1 MDSTYASSL
10 AIPRRVLRPEGALDS
25 RALGRRHGGARGKPY
40 GPRARS
46 NAPVSRVAVLSLSE
60 AARFEWWVCVAK
72 TAPITNQPHRTALKR
87 DVAAGCA

>member
-46 NAPVSRVAVLSLSE
+46 NAPVSRVAVL
-60 AARFEWWVCVAK
+60 
-72 TAPITNQPHRTALKR
+72 
-87 DVAAGCA
+87 